1 MEFVKLVL
9 NEDFL
14 LFVLGM
20 LWLDIAQ
27 YIQNKLATCN
37 VKVFGIALAGLFY
50 MAIKHLMP

>member
-1 MEFVKLVL
+1 MEFIKLVL

-27 YIQNKLATCN
+27 YIQNKLSTCN
-37 VKVFGIALAGLFY
+37 VKIFGIAVAGLFY
-50 MAIKHLMP
+50 MIIKYLIP